1 MIPAGVPTGAPNIL
15 LIVRGRRSGIERTT
29 PVAMLDFDGH
39 SYVQASYGAMGWA
52 RNLRAAGEATIIYS
66 GGRSCPVHAIE
77 VPSDEA
83 AAILRRVLEPYRQLG
98 FVRRLLGSRVRPPV
112 ALLRRYR
119 IRIDDTPRITSPKLG
134 ATRCSNSD
142 PRNDHNELFA
152 VTGPVARQCTPHRSQ
167 PPTTGRMLHRHKH
180 DGLGVRG
187 RTVAQV
193 AESLDND
200 GVTEQRN

>member
-1 MIPAGVPTGAPNIL
+1 MTGDRPSSARPDLRERIARRFFRLVNPLARRMIPAGVPTGAPNIL
-15 LIVRGRRSGIERTT
+15 LIVRGRRSGIEGTT

-39 SYVQASYGAMGWA
+39 SYVQASYGATGWA

-119 IRIDDTPRITSPKLG
+119 IRIDDTPQDYLDEARRHPLF
-134 ATRCSNSD
+134 
-142 PRNDHNELFA
+142 ELRPA
-152 VTGPVARQCTPHRSQ
+152 
-167 PPTTGRMLHRHKH
+167 
-180 DGLGVRG
+180 
-187 RTVAQV
+187 
-193 AESLDND
+193 
-200 GVTEQRN
+200 